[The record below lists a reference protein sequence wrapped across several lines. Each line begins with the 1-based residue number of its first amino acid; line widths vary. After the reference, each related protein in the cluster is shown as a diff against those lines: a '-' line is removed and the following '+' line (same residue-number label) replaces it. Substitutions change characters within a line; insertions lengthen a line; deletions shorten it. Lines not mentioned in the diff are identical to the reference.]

1 MDISRMNNRD
11 YTAIASGKKIHSAAD
26 DAAGLAIAN
35 KLEAQSNGLTVGA
48 DNAKS
53 GIHALNIADGAL
65 GGIND
70 YLQEIRELSV
80 KAMNGTNSASDLEAI
95 QKQIDGAMKG
105 IVDIAGGTEYNTMK
119 LLDGSMADMDIASNP
134 DGSGMKIR
142 MANATLEN
150 LGIAGYDVTGDFNID
165 VIDQAIDRVN
175 DSRATLGA
183 GVNALEYA
191 QTYNSNAA
199 LMQTRAQSGI
209 EDTDIA
215 RAISERKKNDVLEQY
230 RIMMQKEQSQQE
242 SLVTKMFR

>member
-1 MDISRMNNRD
+1 
-11 YTAIASGKKIHSAAD
+11 
-26 DAAGLAIAN
+26 
-35 KLEAQSNGLTVGA
+35 
-48 DNAKS
+48 
-53 GIHALNIADGAL
+53 
-65 GGIND
+65 
-70 YLQEIRELSV
+70 
-80 KAMNGTNSASDLEAI
+80 
-95 QKQIDGAMKG
+95 MKG